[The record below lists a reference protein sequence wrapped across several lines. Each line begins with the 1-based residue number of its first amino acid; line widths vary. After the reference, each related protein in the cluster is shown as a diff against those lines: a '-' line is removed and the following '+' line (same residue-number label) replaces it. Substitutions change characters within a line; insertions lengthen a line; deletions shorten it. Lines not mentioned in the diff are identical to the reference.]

1 MRAIFLDKT
10 ELPTGFGDVGSL
22 LDAMIRLEIPSCGRA
37 MIVDHQGVCYI
48 QPSDRCPPETLQ
60 RLHRAYKN
68 QIEALARKHGVPID
82 RKNLDVT
89 IKRLRQRP
97 DVYVPEPHSCQT
109 GVLSLGPHQSTQR
122 RAKRAPDD
130 RPSWIVDTEQKL
142 MKYPYALLF
151 SLLDLV
157 TEARP
162 GETFDPWVAPDKV
175 LEWCTMYG
183 LPDTEDSHTDERY
196 GCLRLEA
203 FQRETVIL
211 YLLFHLWKA
220 LVEWQVFEEVSGPS
234 DPEEAERHRGAIHH

>member
-1 MRAIFLDKT
+1 
-10 ELPTGFGDVGSL
+10 
-22 LDAMIRLEIPSCGRA
+22 
-37 MIVDHQGVCYI
+37 
-48 QPSDRCPPETLQ
+48 
-60 RLHRAYKN
+60 
-68 QIEALARKHGVPID
+68 
-82 RKNLDVT
+82 
-89 IKRLRQRP
+89 
-97 DVYVPEPHSCQT
+97 
-109 GVLSLGPHQSTQR
+109 
-122 RAKRAPDD
+122 
-130 RPSWIVDTEQKL
+130 

-203 FQRETVIL
+203 FQQETVIL

-234 DPEEAERHRGAIHH
+234 DPEEAERHRGAIHHYASLLLMLGNGGSLGYHIAREQHLKQQLDRGIYEWVNPETKEPVNLTKEYKGAKDDVDYVAQIAIDDVVHARR